1 MKRFSL
7 PSSSVSLGVN
17 DDGSTCGPTKYKKMS
32 VQCRDEKINRTFQL
46 FIIHLKLY
54 EMSPTVNNGLRHYI
68 FCFLFCCSLSSY
80 LGFGSPN
87 PRKKKKKKELKLQ
100 HKYMAVRA
108 AQGLKYCSAVRRT
121 TCNFRPL
128 PIQSRDMGKS

>member
-1 MKRFSL
+1 MMVPRADQR
-7 PSSSVSLGVN
+7 N
-17 DDGSTCGPTKYKKMS
+17 IKKMS

-87 PRKKKKKKELKLQ
+87 PRKKKKRAE
-100 HKYMAVRA
+100 AA
-108 AQGLKYCSAVRRT
+108 AQIYGRPRGTRTQILQRRSSHHVQFPST
-121 TCNFRPL
+121 SD
-128 PIQSRDMGKS
+128 PIERYGQKLRKFSGFCLSLMVI